1 MFRGAVLVIAI
12 LASPILSLPGQ
23 GGPTVAPGA
32 RLRITVGDSASSR
45 RLVGTLVAQ
54 DSSAIRLK
62 VPDLVKS
69 AGAGALVTKVVSV
82 PLTTI
87 TELEVSRPR
96 SNGGKGALIGLGV
109 GAVSGAIVGA
119 AGGSCAQDQICI
131 APRGS
136 EPLIGAVIFGGAGAL
151 LGALVGS
158 TVHSDRWESVSLS
171 RAKVTLAPRGAGL
184 ALSLAF

>member
-1 MFRGAVLVIAI
+1 MFRAAVLVTAL
-12 LASPILSLPGQ
+12 LASPILNLAGQ
-23 GGPTVAPGA
+23 GGPTFAPGA
-32 RLRITVGDSASSR
+32 RLRVTIGDSASNR

-54 DSSAIRLK
+54 DASAIRLE

-87 TELEVSRPR
+87 REFEVSHPV
-96 SNGGKGALIGLGV
+96 SNRGKGALIGLGV
-109 GAVSGAIVGA
+109 GVVSGAIVGA
-119 AGGSCAQDQICI
+119 AEGSCTQDQICI

-136 EPLIGAVIFGGAGAL
+136 EPLIGAVVFGGAGAL
-151 LGALVGS
+151 LGALLGS
-158 TVHSDRWESVSLS
+158 TIHSDRWESLSSS

-184 ALSLAF
+184 ALSLTF